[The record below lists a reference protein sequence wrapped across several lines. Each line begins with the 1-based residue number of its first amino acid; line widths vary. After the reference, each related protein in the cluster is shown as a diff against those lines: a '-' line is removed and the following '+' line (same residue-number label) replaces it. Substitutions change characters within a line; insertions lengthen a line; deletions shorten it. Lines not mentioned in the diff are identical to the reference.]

1 MSESKSSYLQILK
14 TTSLF
19 GGVQFIN
26 IIISI
31 IRTKLIAIFIGPA
44 GMGIAALLNSTINI
58 ISGITGLGI
67 ETSAV
72 KNISASYKNDDL
84 NSVSTNVAIVKK
96 LALLTGISGALLAIF
111 LSPWLSQITFGN
123 SEHVF
128 SFVFLSITLLF
139 KQLSTGQLV
148 ALQGLRKMKFLAKA
162 NFYGNLLGLLFSFPL
177 YYYYRID
184 AIVPTIIVASLSSLL
199 FSYYYSRKIGIV
211 KVNISNHQLTTEGK
225 NIIRLGIM
233 LTLSG
238 FLTLLSTYLIQIYVG
253 KIGGLEEVGFYNA
266 GFTLLNSYVGII
278 FTVMATDYFP
288 RLASISDDNQKVRTS
303 VIQQSFIS
311 ILIITPIIILFLIF
325 IPLIIK
331 ILYTPKFISIASM
344 LSFGILGMLFRAV
357 SWSMGYIIIAK
368 GDSKIFIKTAI
379 GFNLLSLVLNGFGY
393 YFYGLEGLGFSF
405 FIYYLIHFL
414 VLKIITKKSYNFYFD
429 ADFYKIYLICIAM
442 CIITFLLFSYIEIS
456 ILKYGLMSVMGLL
469 SFAFVLQQINKKI
482 ELKGIFNSV
491 IKRKND

>member
-72 KNISASYKNDDL
+72 KNISGSYKNDDL
-84 NSVSTNVAIVKK
+84 SSVSTNVTIVKK
-96 LALLTGISGALLAIF
+96 LALVTGILGTLLTVF
-111 LSPWLSQITFGN
+111 LSSWLSQLAFGN
-123 SEHVF
+123 SEYAF

-148 ALQGLRKMKFLAKA
+148 MLQGLRKMQFLAKA
-162 NFYGNLLGLLFSFPL
+162 NFYGNFFGLLFSIPL

-184 AIVPTIIVASLSSLL
+184 AIVPTIIVASFSSLL
-199 FSYYYSRKIGIV
+199 FSYYYSNKIRIV
-211 KVNISNHQLTTEGK
+211 KIAVSNHQLTTEGK
-225 NIIRLGIM
+225 SIIRLGIM

-238 FLTLLSTYLIQIYVG
+238 FLTLLTTYLIQIYVG

-266 GFTLLNSYVGII
+266 GFTLLNSYVGIV

-288 RLASISDDNQKVRTS
+288 RLASICDDNGKVRTS
-303 VIQQSFIS
+303 VIQQSFMS

-331 ILYTPKFISIASM
+331 VLYTPKFISITSM
-344 LSFGILGMLFRAV
+344 VCLGMLGMLFRAV
-357 SWSMGYIIIAK
+357 SWSMGYIVIAK

-393 YFYGLEGLGFSF
+393 YFYGLGGLGFSF
-405 FIYYLIHFL
+405 LIYYLIHFL
-414 VLKIITKKSYNFYFD
+414 VLKIITKKSYGFYFES
-429 ADFYKIYLICIAM
+429 DFYQMYLICIAM
-442 CIITFLLFSYIEIS
+442 CLVTFLLSFIENF
-456 ILKYGLMSVMGLL
+456 ILKYGLMSSMALISVAYTLL
-469 SFAFVLQQINKKI
+469 QINKKVALK
-482 ELKGIFNSV
+482 ELFNSV

>member
-14 TTSLF
+14 TTSIF
-19 GGVQFIN
+19 GGVQFFN

-44 GMGIAALLNSTINI
+44 GMGITTLLNSTINI

-72 KNISASYKNDDL
+72 KHISGTYKNDDL
-84 NSVSTNVAIVKK
+84 STVSANVSIVKK
-96 LALLTGISGALLAIF
+96 LALITGIFGALLTVF
-111 LSPWLSQITFGN
+111 LSGWLSQLTFGN
-123 SEHVF
+123 AEHTF

-148 ALQGLRKMKFLAKA
+148 MLQGLRKMRFLAKA
-162 NFYGNLLGLLFSFPL
+162 NFYGNLFGLLFSIPL
-177 YYYYRID
+177 YYYYKID
-184 AIVPTIIVASLSSLL
+184 AIVPTIIVVSLSSLL
-199 FSYYYSRKIGIV
+199 FSFYYSKKLRIV
-211 KVNISNHQLTTEGK
+211 KVDVSSNQLATEGK

-238 FLTLLSTYLIQIYVG
+238 FMTLLSTYLIQIYVS
-253 KIGGLEEVGFYNA
+253 KIGGLEQVGFYNA

-278 FTVMATDYFP
+278 FTVMGTDYFP
-288 RLASISDDNQKVRTS
+288 RLASICNENEKVRTS
-303 VIQQSFIS
+303 VIQQSFMS

-331 ILYTPKFISIASM
+331 ILYTAKFISIM
-344 LSFGILGMLFRAV
+344 TMVCFGILGMLFRAV

-368 GDSKIFIKTAI
+368 GDSKIFLKTSI
-379 GFNLLSLVLNGFGY
+379 GFNLLSLALNGFGY

-405 FIYYLIHFL
+405 LIYYLIHFL
-414 VLKIITKKSYNFYFD
+414 VLKIITKNSYNFYFD
-429 ADFYKIYLICIAM
+429 ANFYQIYLICIVM
-442 CIITFLLFSYIEIS
+442 CVLTFLFSYMEFS
-456 ILKYGLMSVMGLL
+456 VLKYTLMSLMGLI
-469 SFAFVLQQINKKI
+469 SFGFVVYQINKKI
-482 ELKGIFNSV
+482 KLKGIFNSV
-491 IKRKND
+491 IKRKYD